1 MDINTK
7 KTKVLFIKLE
17 NIGDVIRTTPL
28 LEKFRSK
35 YGDCHFTW
43 VTHTPQVT
51 PKNDVDLIFQ
61 WNESSVSYIS
71 KQSFDIA
78 INLDKDKRKFVYFFL
93 LLTKKIWFHMAKWS
107 HKYCYR
113 KSGTQTSYRIVRS
126 PI

>member
-1 MDINTK
+1 M
-7 KTKVLFIKLE
+7 
-17 NIGDVIRTTPL
+17 

-78 INLDKDKRKFVYFFL
+78 INLDKDKETCILLSLVDAKNKFGF
-93 LLTKKIWFHMAKWS
+93 IWQN
-107 HKYCYR
+107 
-113 KSGTQTSYRIVRS
+113 GQ
-126 PI
+126 